1 MQAEARKIRISAIL
15 EEREYV
21 SLEDLA
27 REIGASPSTIRRDL
41 IDLEKDG
48 VLKRT
53 HGGARNMQQ
62 EAQDEYAFR
71 VRQSRRLKEKQ
82 LIAARAAKLVTPQSC
97 IILDTGT
104 TVYEVARCLE
114 DKIPQMLTNSLPVAN
129 LYGSSAAVEVI
140 VSGGVLYPRL
150 GALVGPLAERFFGE
164 VNASLAIMGGD
175 GLTPEGIFNSHTL
188 LIDIQRKMM
197 QAADQVVF
205 CLDGSKLGRR
215 SMSRLCPPEE
225 IDLVI
230 TDRSADEKVV
240 AELRAA
246 GIQIEVVG

>member
-1 MQAEARKIRISAIL
+1 MRISTLL

-41 IDLEKDG
+41 IDLEKSG

-71 VRQSRRLKEKQ
+71 FRQNRRLREKQ
-82 LIAARAAKLVTPQSC
+82 MIAARVAQLVVPQSC
-97 IILDTGT
+97 LILDTGT

-129 LYGSSAAVEVI
+129 LYGSSATVEVT

-175 GLTPEGIFNSHTL
+175 GLTVEGIFNSHTL

-197 QAADQVVF
+197 AAADRTVF

-215 SMSRLCPPEE
+215 SMSRLCTLDS
-225 IDLVI
+225 IDLVV
-230 TDRSADEKVV
+230 TDRSADENIVR
-240 AELRAA
+240 ELREA
-246 GIQIEVVG
+246 GLEIEVLG